1 MPCAPHV
8 PLGTSLAGL
17 LADGTG
23 STLDEGVQSLL
34 FLATMMFGWIA
45 YSRLRDRGFR
55 KIPRAGGWVVAA
67 LGLTAFV
74 AAFVVPPM
82 LRPKIAKVRPAT
94 DARLAIVSPTHG
106 QVFRGD
112 PADVPVRLALTG
124 GRIVPFTSSRL
135 VPNEGHIHLL
145 LDGQLISM
153 SYSADQTIPLS
164 PGAYRLEAEF
174 VAVDHGPFNPPVTA
188 SVTFRV
194 VPP

>member
-1 MPCAPHV
+1 M
-8 PLGTSLAGL
+8 SLATPPAVGPTWAF

-34 FLATMMFGWIA
+34 FLATMLLGWVA

-55 KIPRAGGWVVAA
+55 RIPRAGGWVVAVLA
-67 LGLTAFV
+67 FSAFV

-82 LRPKIAKVRPAT
+82 LRPTIASIRPST
-94 DARLAIVSPTHG
+94 EARLAIVSPSSG
-106 QVFRGD
+106 QVFTGD
-112 PADVPVRLALTG
+112 PADIPVRLALTG

-135 VPNEGHIHLL
+135 EPNAGHVHLL

-153 SYSADQTIPLS
+153 TNSTTQTIPLS
-164 PGAYRLEAEF
+164 PGTYRLEAQF

-194 VPP
+194 VPQ

>member
-1 MPCAPHV
+1 MI
-8 PLGTSLAGL
+8 GL

-23 STLDEGVQSLL
+23 STLDEGVQSLM
-34 FLATMMFGWIA
+34 FLATMLLGWVA

-55 KIPRAGGWVVAA
+55 KIPRAGGWIVAVLA
-67 LGLTAFV
+67 LSAFV

-82 LRPKIAKVRPAT
+82 LRPTIASVRPAT
-94 DARLAIVSPTHG
+94 DARLTIISPSSG
-106 QVFRGD
+106 QVFTGD

-135 VPNEGHIHLL
+135 VPNEGHVHLL
-145 LDGQLISM
+145 LDGQLLSM
-153 SYSADQTIPLS
+153 STSTDQTIPLS
-164 PGAYRLEAEF
+164 PGTYRLEADF
-174 VAVDHGPFNPPVTA
+174 VAVDHGPFNPSVTA